1 MLLIK
6 KKKKESED
14 TDEIEDNHCDE
25 YFANHVD
32 TTCYKYTE
40 NLYDAFISAFSYLP
54 ISATVN
60 KTSFCIH
67 GGICPKLDRIDN
79 INTMITRLI
88 FDFEENSLF
97 TDVVWSDPS
106 QNEEVDTFSMAQ

>member
-6 KKKKESED
+6 KKGSED
-14 TDEIEDNHCDE
+14 TDEIEDNHFDE

-32 TTCYKYTE
+32 TICYKYTE
-40 NLYDAFISAFSYLP
+40 NLYSAFISAFSYLP

-88 FDFEENSLF
+88 LKKTHYSQMLLGAIHHKMRKWTLF
-97 TDVVWSDPS
+97 QWHNDS
-106 QNEEVDTFSMAQ
+106 